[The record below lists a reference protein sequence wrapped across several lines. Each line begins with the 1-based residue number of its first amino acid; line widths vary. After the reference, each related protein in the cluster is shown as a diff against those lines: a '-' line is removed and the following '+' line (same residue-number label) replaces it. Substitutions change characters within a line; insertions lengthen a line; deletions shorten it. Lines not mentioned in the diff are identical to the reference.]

1 MKAVSPR
8 GRVLGRVAIVVAL
21 AFAVS
26 GCSTIKGWFS
36 GKDGDAKKAAEPA
49 ELTKFT
55 PSASVSQVWKANAGK
70 GEGRLGLAQG
80 PAVADG
86 RVYAAAVE
94 GGVYAFDLQTGK
106 EIWHYKPEKR
116 QRGDS
121 EASEA
126 SESAPVS
133 EEASKEEK
141 RLRKAMAKQA
151 KKAAKEKQDW
161 QFSGGPGAGDG
172 LVVVG
177 TLEGEVIALDAA
189 TGTEKW
195 HAKVPNE
202 VIAAPVIG
210 QGMVLVKAND
220 GGVTAF
226 DAATGERKWFWNH
239 EMPALT
245 VRGNAPVTL
254 APGVVFSPNDDGT
267 LAALNLSNGA
277 QVWSQTVADAS
288 GRSELDRM
296 ADVDGPA
303 VLDGT
308 TLYASSFKKETI
320 AIEGP
325 SGRVLW
331 THENGGA
338 GGVGVGTSS
347 VVVSDPAGTVW
358 AMDKNTGGAM
368 WSQPVLA
375 RRSLTAPTVQ
385 GDYAVVG
392 DYDGYVHWLK
402 LDNGELAARERVGGE
417 AIRAKPVVADGILI
431 VQNVDGELTAFKL
444 Q

>member
-1 MKAVSPR
+1 MNAASMKGSAPTRLLLVAMLAV
-8 GRVLGRVAIVVAL
+8 AMT
-21 AFAVS
+21 

-49 ELTKFT
+49 ELTDFT
-55 PSASVSQVWKANAGK
+55 PSASVSRIWKANAGK

-80 PAVADG
+80 PVVADG

-116 QRGDS
+116 KRGNS

-126 SESAPVS
+126 APVS
-133 EEASKEEK
+133 EEASKDEK
-141 RLRKAMAKQA
+141 RMRKAMAKQA

-161 QFSGGPGAGDG
+161 EFSGGPGAGDG

-202 VIAAPVIG
+202 VIAPPVIG
-210 QGMVLVKAND
+210 QGLVLVKAND

-226 DAATGERKWFWNH
+226 DAASGERKWFWNH

-267 LAALNLSNGA
+267 LTALNLSNGA
-277 QVWSQTVADAS
+277 QVWSQTVAEAS
-288 GRSELDRM
+288 GRTELDRM

-325 SGRVLW
+325 TGRVLW
-331 THENGGA
+331 AHENGGV
-338 GGVGVGTSS
+338 GGVGVGASA
-347 VVVSDPAGTVW
+347 VVVSDRAGSVW
-358 AMDKNTGGAM
+358 AMDKNSGGSL
-368 WSQPVLA
+368 WSQPALA

-402 LDNGELAARERVGGE
+402 LENGELAARERVGGE
-417 AIRAKPVVADGILI
+417 AVRAKPVVADGILI
-431 VQNVDGELTAFKL
+431 VQNVEGELTAFKL

>member
-1 MKAVSPR
+1 MKAASQQ
-8 GRVLGRVAIVVAL
+8 GRPQPGGMLGRVAIVVAL

-26 GCSTIKGWFS
+26 GCSTVKGWFS

-49 ELTKFT
+49 ELTDFT

-80 PAVADG
+80 PVVADG
-86 RVYAAAVE
+86 HVYAAAVE

-116 QRGDS
+116 RRGDT
-121 EASEA
+121 EAVDNA
-126 SESAPVS
+126 PPVS
-133 EEASKEEK
+133 EEASKDEK

-177 TLEGEVIALDAA
+177 TLEGEVVALDAA

-210 QGMVLVKAND
+210 QGLVLIKAND

-267 LAALNLSNGA
+267 LAALNLGNGA

-288 GRSELDRM
+288 GRS
-296 ADVDGPA
+296 
-303 VLDGT
+303 
-308 TLYASSFKKETI
+308 
-320 AIEGP
+320 
-325 SGRVLW
+325 
-331 THENGGA
+331 
-338 GGVGVGTSS
+338 
-347 VVVSDPAGTVW
+347 
-358 AMDKNTGGAM
+358 
-368 WSQPVLA
+368 
-375 RRSLTAPTVQ
+375 
-385 GDYAVVG
+385 
-392 DYDGYVHWLK
+392 
-402 LDNGELAARERVGGE
+402 
-417 AIRAKPVVADGILI
+417 
-431 VQNVDGELTAFKL
+431 
-444 Q
+444 